1 MTPVECKTGYSIID
15 TVLLMDAFGLLQD
28 EIKVRMGTGI
38 ITSRRDADK
47 EAAR

>member
-1 MTPVECKTGYSIID
+1 MTPVERKTGYSIID

-47 EAAR
+47 APAR

>member
-1 MTPVECKTGYSIID
+1 MTPVERKTGYSIID
-15 TVLLMDAFGLLQD
+15 TLLLMDALGLSED